1 MLSALFAAYLFT
13 QAPAAKVPTP
23 PMSAPAAVKAEPLPH
38 ADDLEIQVM
47 QMKADI
53 LGRVLKESEAY
64 KAYQAGLADLGKQMD
79 AFLAAQAKA
88 CRQVDQITRTF
99 TPIAGCKAGK

>member
-23 PMSAPAAVKAEPLPH
+23 PVSAPVAAKAEPLPH
-38 ADDLEIQVM
+38 ADDLEVQVM

-79 AFLAAQAKA
+79 DFLAKQKA
-88 CRQVDQITRTF
+88 ACFAVDQITRTR